1 MPAVSNKSW
10 LFVPPD
16 LIFGEAPED
25 ARNASGKPDLTY
37 NAKLFAY
44 NLLVPP
50 VWKSIWLSVNVIFVS
65 ASPLCWISCATLID
79 AGVFTASIIPLNVV
93 IPATL
98 TLSKFVWPSTSKSL
112 TILTPAE
119 LVSKCLV
126 PEWYNSTESI
136 PPCTPAIQL

>member
-1 MPAVSNKSW
+1 MPELAICNISDGLSVPIPILPSDLIWILVGFPVPAVSNKSW

-93 IPATL
+93 IPAT
-98 TLSKFVWPSTSKSL
+98 
-112 TILTPAE
+112 
-119 LVSKCLV
+119 VSYTHLRAH
-126 PEWYNSTESI
+126 ET
-136 PPCTPAIQL
+136 